1 MERWLATGQG
11 GAQVIRN
18 GRIALVGALI
28 CFLVFFSSVASG
40 AAGLGALFDDVP
52 EMLTLFVAVFLFVAG
67 VLMLE
72 AAEKNGIDTPTPIDP
87 REDLS

>member
-1 MERWLATGQG
+1 MERWLTTGQG
-11 GAQVIRN
+11 GAHVIRN

-28 CFLVFFSSVASG
+28 CFLVFFSSVAAG
-40 AAGLGALFDDVP
+40 AAGFGVLFDDVP
-52 EMLTLFVAVFLFVAG
+52 EMLTLFVAALLFVAG

-72 AAEKNGIDTPTPIDP
+72 AAEKRGIDTPTPLDP

>member
-1 MERWLATGQG
+1 MGQG

-28 CFLVFFSSVASG
+28 CFLVFFSSVAAG
-40 AAGLGALFDDVP
+40 AAGFGALFDDVP
-52 EMLTLFVAVFLFVAG
+52 EMLALFVAVLLFVAG

-72 AAEKNGIDTPTPIDP
+72 AADSRAINTHRPIDQ
-87 REDLS
+87 RED

>member
-1 MERWLATGQG
+1 M
-11 GAQVIRN
+11 IRN
-18 GRIALVGALI
+18 GRIALAAALI

-52 EMLTLFVAVFLFVAG
+52 EMLTLFVAVLLFVAG

-72 AAEKNGIDTPTPIDP
+72 AARNRGADTTRPIDQ
-87 REDLS
+87 REDSP

>member
-1 MERWLATGQG
+1 MERWPATGQG
-11 GAQVIRN
+11 GAKVIRN

-28 CFLVFFSSVASG
+28 CFLVFFSSVAAG
-40 AAGLGALFDDVP
+40 AAGLGVLFDDVP
-52 EMLTLFVAVFLFVAG
+52 EMLTLFVAAFLFVTG

-72 AAEKNGIDTPTPIDP
+72 TAEKRGADTSMPIDP